1 MVTMPKDW
9 LLRSR
14 LNPRQLAL
22 LVNLDEKRSIL
33 HAAAAA
39 HLTQP
44 AASKLLTSLEA
55 ALGVE
60 LFARHARGV
69 EPTVYGEI
77 IVRHARGALAELRQ
91 AHEELAAARSG
102 LIGEVAIGTVVTS
115 ATKLVPTA
123 VAALKRD
130 YPGIRVS
137 IEVDF
142 SETLLAKMRE
152 HKFDIV
158 IARLHNAA
166 GMGEFEFQEL
176 EESPHGIAVRVD
188 HPLLHKRA
196 LTLLDLVPQTWI
208 LPPPGNVLRDSVTEL
223 FLRKRV
229 PLPQSVVETAAMPI
243 IVNLLGRSEMV
254 APLALELIEPFREA
268 GVLGVLPLAFD
279 VRLGAAGILTRRD
292 QRHSPAAQV
301 ALNALR
307 HAAQKT
313 GATAVPRRA
322 ARTAPRKLRAAPSR
336 PR

>member
-1 MVTMPKDW
+1 MVAPSRDW

-14 LNPRQLAL
+14 LNPRQFAL
-22 LVNLDEKRSIL
+22 LVSLDEKRSIL

-55 ALGVE
+55 ALGVK

-69 EPTVYGEI
+69 EPTAYGEI
-77 IVRHARGALAELRQ
+77 VVRHARGALAELRQ

-115 ATKLVPTA
+115 ATKLVPAA

-152 HKFDIV
+152 RKFDIV

-166 GMGEFEFQEL
+166 GLGEFEFQEL
-176 EESPHGIAVRVD
+176 EQSPHGVAVRAD
-188 HPLLHKRA
+188 HPLLRKRS

-208 LPPPGNVLRDSVTEL
+208 LPPAGNVLRDSVTEL
-223 FLRKRV
+223 FLRQRV

-268 GVLGVLPLAFD
+268 GALSVLPLAFD

-307 HAAQKT
+307 QAAASEAQPRPVRSARRS
-313 GATAVPRRA
+313 GRATS
-322 ARTAPRKLRAAPSR
+322 SR